1 MIRRPPKSTLFPYGT
16 LFRPHRCG
24 EHGARRPEHARV
36 RQHLLHVLRR
46 GLFPRSEALF
56 PHVPDHGVAPNAKR
70 LRYAAPVK
78 SGLVS
83 SGLLSARVPSP
94 RHSKGKMRVRR
105 LVLGTPAELG
115 LRTACVRTRST
126 GEKLT

>member
-46 GLFPRSEALF
+46 GLFPRSEAFF

-83 SGLLSARVPSP
+83 SGLLSARVTSP
-94 RHSKGKMRVRR
+94 KHSKRKIVVRR

-115 LRTACVRTRST
+115 FRAALGGTGRT
-126 GEKLT
+126 GGG